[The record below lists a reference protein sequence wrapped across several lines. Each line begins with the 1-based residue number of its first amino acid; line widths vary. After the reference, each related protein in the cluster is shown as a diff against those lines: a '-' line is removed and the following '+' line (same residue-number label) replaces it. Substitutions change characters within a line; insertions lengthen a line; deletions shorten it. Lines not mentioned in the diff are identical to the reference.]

1 MITDVSWIMGYVYTE
16 TKLGILKGTTML
28 SRDGHKFR
36 AFMGVP
42 YAKPPIGILRFQVS
56 TLPFSVIYS

>member
-1 MITDVSWIMGYVYTE
+1 MGHVYME

-28 SRDGHKFR
+28 SRNGRKFK

-42 YAKPPIGILRFQVS
+42 YAKPPVGMLRFRVS
-56 TLPFSVIYS
+56 TVLLFYEV